1 MTKDK
6 FLEITGRLRDLIA
19 GTPFEGVTYAVGGSV
34 RDYVM
39 GNEIKDIDLV
49 VAAPNGGVGLA
60 AFMEKSGATCGK
72 VVTYPAYG
80 TAMFRLREFPG
91 YEIECVQTRGEQY
104 RSDSRNPETR
114 YATIEEDCVRRDL
127 TINALYYNLKTGEV
141 EDFTGKGLSDMRDKL
156 IRVTND
162 DPDVVFN
169 DDPLRILRVI
179 RFATRF
185 GWKIDPLTY
194 ESMKDNAGRLS
205 IITQER
211 ITDEFSKILLCK
223 YPDNGLE
230 LIDDIVGI
238 EAVMPEF
245 APVFGAFRKERIMER
260 LLSAVLYV
268 RDSLESRLSAVLHMF
283 NAATAAAVLRRMKY
297 SNDVIEEVL
306 FLIDDEPFTV
316 IELECG
322 GNYDLNVI
330 PYLDAEVSRLQY
342 VCRTPE
348 RYDAYV
354 EMREAASG
362 PYTYIDYS
370 DRIAKRL
377 KRTDIN
383 MFGYVLPVDGND
395 VMEAL
400 DAHPSPAVGAA
411 IGMLMDEAF
420 KNNGITRDEC
430 LHFLRSNRETIF
442 AKGAL
447 ATLGME

>member
-1 MTKDK
+1 
-6 FLEITGRLRDLIA
+6 
-19 GTPFEGVTYAVGGSV
+19 
-34 RDYVM
+34 
-39 GNEIKDIDLV
+39 
-49 VAAPNGGVGLA
+49 
-60 AFMEKSGATCGK
+60 
-72 VVTYPAYG
+72 
-80 TAMFRLREFPG
+80 
-91 YEIECVQTRGEQY
+91 
-104 RSDSRNPETR
+104 
-114 YATIEEDCVRRDL
+114 
-127 TINALYYNLKTGEV
+127 
-141 EDFTGKGLSDMRDKL
+141 
-156 IRVTND
+156 
-162 DPDVVFN
+162 
-169 DDPLRILRVI
+169 
-179 RFATRF
+179 
-185 GWKIDPLTY
+185 
-194 ESMKDNAGRLS
+194 
-205 IITQER
+205 
-211 ITDEFSKILLCK
+211 
-223 YPDNGLE
+223 
-230 LIDDIVGI
+230 
-238 EAVMPEF
+238 
-245 APVFGAFRKERIMER
+245 MER

-268 RDSLESRLSAVLHMF
+268 RDSLESRLS
-283 NAATAAAVLRRMKY
+283 AVLRRMKY

-322 GNYDLNVI
+322 GDYDLNVI

-342 VCRTPE
+342 VCCTPE
-348 RYDAYV
+348 RYDAYI

-377 KRTDIN
+377 KRKDIN

-420 KNNGITRDEC
+420 KNNGITREEC